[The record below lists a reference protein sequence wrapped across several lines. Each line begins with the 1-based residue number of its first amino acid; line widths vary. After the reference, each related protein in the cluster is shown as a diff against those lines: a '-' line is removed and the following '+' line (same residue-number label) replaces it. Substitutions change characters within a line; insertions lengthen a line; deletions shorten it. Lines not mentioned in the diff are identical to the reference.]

1 MVVSIY
7 IETQKNVQIKND
19 TYTHCD
25 VMSIPNIDLD
35 DPVEALQQMKEE
47 INNYIESL
55 IDDFTDFKITPKH
68 VNIRFNI

>member
-7 IETQKNVQIKND
+7 IETQKNVQIKKD

-25 VMSIPNIDLD
+25 VLSIPNIDLD
-35 DPVEALQQMKEE
+35 DPVEALQHMKEE
-47 INNYIESL
+47 INNHIESL
-55 IDDFTDFKITPKH
+55 IDDLTDFKITPKH